1 MAELAN
7 DPPAYIPDLP
17 PVYHAEIKDD
27 DDFVETGTG
36 VLTLAEKVPTAPVV
50 APPSAP
56 SIKS

>member
-1 MAELAN
+1 MAELTN

-17 PVYHAEIKDD
+17 PMYHAEIKDD

-36 VLTLAEKVPTAPVV
+36 VLTLAEKIPTAPAV
-50 APPSAP
+50 AASSAP